1 MSSFYPS
8 SACSNG
14 AFTSGNPMPIG
25 NGQWCGVG
33 QPARNDGGLPPSR
46 ILREFANNFDYFR
59 DPGSPFVTRESLEFA
74 ANRPMTGN
82 HYHDRMTMLS
92 REVIRNPEMA
102 SVLDGITN
110 GGQQDGLISPEDV
123 RQTIG
128 RYDAQSMR
136 SYNPGFMQGGQFG
149 MPGNMRQHQ
158 MNQQNFAPQP
168 SYMTGNSYGGH
179 APKSESRPYA
189 NDTKEEFANKVLAR
203 FGALEDPS
211 TPGLITDKSLSSIA
225 GGCHLDGRPAS
236 QDEMEIAQ
244 EVLSRGDQFKELD
257 QGRSGKLD
265 GAFSRDDLGD
275 SSNKYKKSS
284 DHELIQVI
292 KDNFRSYTAGAS
304 DSYVNVNELKEA
316 AGLIPSDRTFS
327 PQARE
332 AAMELLQRPGLLRD
346 LDIGTGFFGRGLE
359 DGRFDIEN
367 LNYELK
373 KTK

>member
-82 HYHDRMTMLS
+82 HYHDRMTMLG

-110 GGQQDGLISPEDV
+110 GGEQDGLISPEDV
-123 RQTIG
+123 HQTIG
-128 RYDAQSMR
+128 FYDAQSMP
-136 SYNPGFMQGGQFG
+136 NNQGFMQGGPRG
-149 MPGNMRQHQ
+149 MPGNMRQQQ

-168 SYMTGNSYGGH
+168 SYMTATSYSGH
-179 APKSESRPYA
+179 APRSESRPYA

-304 DSYVNVNELKEA
+304 DSHVNVNELKEA